1 MPSEISTY
9 ERRKHKRKRWGVV
22 SCQVVEKV
30 GWMELSTYNILDSL
44 ALLDGDDT
52 LSSDLLHSVGDQVSD
67 VLVAVGRDGSDLFNR
82 TVRTSASLPL
92 VQEWVT
98 VQREARNTC
107 LSDLLGSSDLLL
119 VGSEDLEDLL
129 DGSLGSSSEVHRVAT

>member
-1 MPSEISTY
+1 
-9 ERRKHKRKRWGVV
+9 
-22 SCQVVEKV
+22 
-30 GWMELSTYNILDSL
+30 
-44 ALLDGDDT
+44 
-52 LSSDLLHSVGDQVSD
+52 
-67 VLVAVGRDGSDLFNR
+67 
-82 TVRTSASLPL
+82 
-92 VQEWVT
+92 